1 MLERDEE
8 IKNESEVWPTSYVFH
23 RNVKKAKDRTI
34 ELIQGQLATSK

>member
-8 IKNESEVWPTSYVFH
+8 IKNESEVWPTSYVFR
-23 RNVKKAKDRTI
+23 RNVKKAKDRII